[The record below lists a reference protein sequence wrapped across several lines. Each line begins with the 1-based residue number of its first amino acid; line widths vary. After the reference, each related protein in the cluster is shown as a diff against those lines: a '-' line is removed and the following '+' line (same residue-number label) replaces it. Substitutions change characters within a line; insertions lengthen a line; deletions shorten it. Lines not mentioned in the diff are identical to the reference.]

1 MDYHFSIYPEGD
13 IQPQGLTIDTNR
25 DIFKLDIMPVCL
37 NDLQKIRPIALYL
50 WWGKNIL
57 IAFFAFFF
65 LLFGIE
71 ALMGSFLLKN
81 PLEFIMY
88 FFSASFI
95 VLVSLVGILYST
107 LKIHALFKKRKYS
120 NDAK

>member
-1 MDYHFSIYPEGD
+1 MAS
-13 IQPQGLTIDTNR
+13 
-25 DIFKLDIMPVCL
+25 
-37 NDLQKIRPIALYL
+37 YL

-57 IAFFAFFF
+57 IAFCALFF

-88 FFSASFI
+88 FFSASFM
-95 VLVSLVGILYST
+95 VLVSLVGILYPT
-107 LKIHALFKKRKYS
+107 LKIHALFKMRKHS
-120 NDAK
+120 NDSK